1 VAEST
6 YPTAPN
12 SKDIHHMKELTRLIM
27 DYARCK
33 SGVVIQEQDG
43 SLTAVSKQEAAAHVA
58 GMDASTRSLY
68 MDVDDA

>member
-1 VAEST
+1 
-6 YPTAPN
+6 
-12 SKDIHHMKELTRLIM
+12 MKELTRLIM